1 MIDVDK
7 IRETVVSNLKEA
19 LGVPVIRSNTVNALP
34 ALPFCVYTIQ
44 KLLENSGGTWQRAET
59 GIDRIPSSQVW
70 SVTINAEKYITCAK
84 LAVLAHDFFSKSG
97 VSALKDNGIV
107 VENVGKIT
115 PRDTLITVDY
125 EYRQGFDVR
134 LGLMNTREY
143 DKDNIIQS
151 AEIGGKVI
159 QNGGNING
167 E

>member
-7 IRETVVSNLKEA
+7 VRETVVCNLKEV
-19 LGVPVIRSNTVNALP
+19 LGVPVIRSNTAGVLP
-34 ALPFCVYTIQ
+34 KLPFCSYTIQ
-44 KLLENSGGTWQRAET
+44 SLLENSGGTWQRMEN
-59 GIDRIPSSQVW
+59 GVDRIPARQVW
-70 SVTINAEKYITCAK
+70 SVTVNAEKYITCAK
-84 LAVLAHDFFSKSG
+84 LAILAHDFFSKSG
-97 VSALKDNGIV
+97 ILVLKDNGIV

-125 EYRQGFDVR
+125 EYRQGFDVQ
-134 LGLMNTREY
+134 LGFMNTREY
-143 DKDNIIQS
+143 DTEDVIQS